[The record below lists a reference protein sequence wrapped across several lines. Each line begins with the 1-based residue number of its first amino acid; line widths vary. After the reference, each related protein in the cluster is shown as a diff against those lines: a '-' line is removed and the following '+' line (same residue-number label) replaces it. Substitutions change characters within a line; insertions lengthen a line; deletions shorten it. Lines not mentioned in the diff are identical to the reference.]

1 MFHNLYIKLVLVLF
15 LLFLG
20 IGAVLIL
27 TWFIEPL
34 RELWPLIHELP
45 LVIRIGLAMA
55 AVGLLILLGSLLW
68 ERYED
73 RENDRS
79 LLDEP

>member
-1 MFHNLYIKLVLVLF
+1 MIRLVRITGFLFIGVGALLV
-15 LLFLG
+15 
-20 IGAVLIL
+20 A

-34 RELWPLIHELP
+34 QELWQFVYELP
-45 LVIRIGLAMA
+45 LIVRIGLGMA
-55 AVGLLILLGSLLW
+55 AVGLLILLGSILW

-73 RENDRS
+73 LENDRK

>member
-1 MFHNLYIKLVLVLF
+1 MIRLVRITGFLFIGVGALLV
-15 LLFLG
+15 
-20 IGAVLIL
+20 L
-27 TWFIEPL
+27 TWFIEPV

-45 LVIRIGLAMA
+45 LVVRIGLAMA
-55 AVGLLILLGSLLW
+55 AVGFLILLGSLIW

>member
-1 MFHNLYIKLVLVLF
+1 MIRLVRITGFLF
-15 LLFLG
+15 
-20 IGAVLIL
+20 IGVGALLIL
-27 TWFIEPL
+27 TWLIEPL
-34 RELWPLIHELP
+34 QERWVYLLELP
-45 LVIRIGLAMA
+45 LPIRIGLSMA
-55 AVGLLILLGSLLW
+55 GIGLLILLGSLLW

>member
-1 MFHNLYIKLVLVLF
+1 MIRLVRITGFLF
-15 LLFLG
+15 
-20 IGAVLIL
+20 IGVGALLIL
-27 TWFIEPL
+27 TWLIEPL
-34 RELWPLIHELP
+34 QELWVYLLELP
-45 LVIRIGLAMA
+45 LPIRIGLSMA
-55 AVGLLILLGSLLW
+55 GIGLLILLGSLLW

>member
-1 MFHNLYIKLVLVLF
+1 MIRLVRITGFLFIGVGVL
-15 LLFLG
+15 
-20 IGAVLIL
+20 LIL
-27 TWFIEPL
+27 SYLVEPL
-34 RELWPLIHELP
+34 RELWVLAYELP
-45 LVIRIGLAMA
+45 LVVRIGLVMA
-55 AVGLLILLGSLLW
+55 AAGLLILLGSLLW

>member
-1 MFHNLYIKLVLVLF
+1 MIRLVRITGF
-15 LLFLG
+15 LL
-20 IGAVLIL
+20 IGVGLALIL
-27 TWFIEPL
+27 TWFVEPL
-34 RELWPLIHELP
+34 RELWTLVYELP
-45 LVIRIGLAMA
+45 LVVRIGLLMA
-55 AVGLLILLGSLLW
+55 ATGFLVLLGSLIW